1 MKVAV
6 LFSGGKDS
14 TYSLYLAEQQGRE
27 VVVLLSITPFL
38 GSAVLHKTSAEIAKL
53 QARAL
58 NKPIILAEASGTKES
73 ELKGIKSALA
83 KAKEKYKIEGIV
95 SGVAAS
101 EQQRYHIE
109 AICADLG
116 LKTIFPLWRLAP
128 EKYMREQIRQGFEII
143 FSEVAGSGFDKGWL
157 GRRLDSLAIE
167 DLKKLHAKF
176 GISISGE
183 ESEYRTLVLDGPNF
197 SKKLGITKFKI
208 EGNNLVVEKAK
219 LVNKNNST

>member
-14 TYSLYLAEQQGRE
+14 TYSLYLAEQQGRD
-27 VVVLLSITPFL
+27 VAVLLAINPFS
-38 GSAVLHKTSAEIAKL
+38 GSNVLHKASASIAKL
-53 QARAL
+53 QASAIG
-58 NKPIILAEASGTKES
+58 KPIIFAEAGGTKEA
-73 ELKGIKSALA
+73 ELRAIKSVLA
-83 KAKEKYKIEGIV
+83 KARDKYKIEGVI

-109 AICADLG
+109 AICADMG

-128 EKYMREQIRQGFEII
+128 EKYMREQIRQGFEIV

-157 GRRLDSLAIE
+157 GRRLDNLAME

-197 SKKLGITKFKI
+197 SKKIEIIKSGV
-208 EGNNLVVEKAK
+208 EGNSLFIEKAK
-219 LVNKNNST
+219 LVIKK

>member
-14 TYSLYLAEQQGRE
+14 TYSLYLAEHQGRE
-27 VVVLLSITPFL
+27 VAVLIAINPFL
-38 GSAVLHKTSAEIAKL
+38 GSNVLHKASANVIKL
-53 QARAL
+53 QASTIG
-58 NKPIILAEASGTKES
+58 KPVIFVEAGSTKEA
-73 ELKGIKSALA
+73 ELRAIKSALS
-83 KAKEKYKIEGIV
+83 KAKDKYKIEGVV

-109 AICADLG
+109 AICADMG

-128 EKYMREQIRQGFEII
+128 EKYMREQIRLGFEII
-143 FSEVAGSGFDKGWL
+143 FSEVAGAGFDKGWL
-157 GRRLDSLAIE
+157 GRRIDNLAME
-167 DLKKLHAKF
+167 ELKKLHAKF

-197 SKKLGITKFKI
+197 GKKIEITKFSMA
-208 EGNNLVVEKAK
+208 GNSLAIEKAK
-219 LVNKNNST
+219 LVAKK

>member
-14 TYSLYLAEQQGRE
+14 TYSTYLAEQQGRE
-27 VVVLLSITPFL
+27 IAVLLAIKPFVGSI
-38 GSAVLHKTSAEIAKL
+38 VLHSTSAEVAKL
-53 QARAL
+53 QASAL
-58 NKPIILAEASGTKES
+58 GRPLIFTESGSTKES
-73 ELKGIKSALA
+73 ELKALKSALA
-83 KAKEKYKIEGIV
+83 KAKEKYKIDGVV

-101 EQQRYHIE
+101 EQQRYHVE

-128 EKYMREQIRQGFEII
+128 EKYMREQISQGFEII
-143 FSEVAGSGFDKGWL
+143 FSEVAGSGFDKAWL
-157 GRRLDSLAIE
+157 GRRLDNLAME

-197 SKKLGITKFKI
+197 AKKISILKSKVV
-208 EGNNLVVEKAK
+208 GNTLVIEKAK
-219 LVNKNNST
+219 LVAKK